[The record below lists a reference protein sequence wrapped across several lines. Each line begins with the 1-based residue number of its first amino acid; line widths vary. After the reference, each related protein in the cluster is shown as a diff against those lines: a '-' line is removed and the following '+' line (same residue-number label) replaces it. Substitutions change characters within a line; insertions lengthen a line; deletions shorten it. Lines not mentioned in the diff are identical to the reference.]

1 MTLLATGEEERERLR
16 LRSIRINSTS
26 SYRQSKTSQL
36 NLREFIGLRG
46 MNDIAFEDLTEEFGK
61 SYKLFLI
68 GKGIVHPIRTIIFVG
83 CNAWFIS
90 LLTEVC

>member
-1 MTLLATGEEERERLR
+1 MTVKWITG
-16 LRSIRINSTS
+16 
-26 SYRQSKTSQL
+26 QSKTSQL

-68 GKGIVHPIRTIIFVG
+68 GKGYHLFAQHLFALGQALQQNHLRAGLARVFMARNG
-83 CNAWFIS
+83 RGGA
-90 LLTEVC
+90 